1 LNKEPFS
8 QDKEQPVK
16 TGITRKVIEMNRN
29 TVGFLVL
36 IVVMTGFVAHSMAA
50 VVLDQKAG
58 DSEYTLK
65 LFGFSQ
71 IDMRGGDG
79 NSAEGGLFF
88 KAQRIRVGAAYF
100 HENWFSFLLVD
111 FNQPS
116 EVKEAGLPKIIK
128 DAFVGYRFSDA
139 AFVRMGM
146 MKAPTG
152 LTFTTHSWDLDIAE
166 RNHIDKGL
174 MLERDF
180 GIMLSGRQ
188 IGGSSKDPHAMS
200 GIEVGHEQHGGYG
213 FGYDIGVFNPA
224 GRSSAVI
231 WDEDQ
236 KGDALAYAGRLHYD
250 FGLPLH
256 FEASYGLSENAGG
269 LDNPDADEDYTV
281 FDTGFDSFLLDEKLS
296 LKGEYVYGQD
306 IQGVDGWE
314 QSCFSGMAGY
324 MLTPTIEGVVK
335 VYAANA
341 EKNDVETSL
350 TNTYVGLNFFINP
363 LGIGNPHLLQSHRIQ
378 LNYVF
383 VGGDNAGSAVE
394 FNGIQG
400 HMDDCWIM
408 QWQYK
413 F

>member
-1 LNKEPFS
+1 
-8 QDKEQPVK
+8 
-16 TGITRKVIEMNRN
+16 MNRKLM
-29 TVGFLVL
+29 GLLVL
-36 IVVMTGFVAHSMAA
+36 VVLMTGFVVQATAA

-58 DSEYTLK
+58 DSDYTLK

-71 IDMRGGDG
+71 FDMRGGDG
-79 NSAEGGLFF
+79 NSDEGGLFF
-88 KAQRIRVGAAYF
+88 QAQRIRLGAAYF
-100 HENWFSFLLVD
+100 HENWFGFLLVD

-116 EVKEAGLPKIIK
+116 AVNEAGLPKIIK
-128 DAFVGYRFSDA
+128 DAFAGYRLSDA

-146 MKAPTG
+146 MKTPSG
-152 LTFTTHSWDLDIAE
+152 MTFTTHSWDLDIAE
-166 RNHIDKGL
+166 RNHLDKGL
-174 MLERDF
+174 VLERDF

-188 IGGSSKDPHAMS
+188 IGGGGDDPHSMS

-213 FGYDIGVFNPA
+213 FGYDVGVFNTA

-231 WDEDQ
+231 WDQAQ

-250 FGLPLH
+250 MGLPLH
-256 FEASYGLSENAGG
+256 FEASYGISENAGG
-269 LDNPDADEDYTV
+269 AGNPAADEDYTV
-281 FDTGFDSFLLDEKLS
+281 FDTGFNSFLMGHDLN

-341 EKNDVETSL
+341 EKYDVETSL
-350 TNTYVGLNFFINP
+350 TNTYVGVNLFINP
-363 LGIGNPHLLQSHRIQ
+363 LGLGNPHLLQSHRIQ

-383 VGGDNAGSAVE
+383 VGGDKAGSAVE
-394 FNGIQG
+394 FNGLRG